1 MVNGSPDERV
11 LSIFFAKSMAAIFY
25 FNDSERLGIE
35 KNLYQEG
42 GQRSN
47 MWRGVGVGTEDYACL
62 RSLNMFILPNSVRP
76 RTEFLIGTIKLQPNP
91 KPNVSFG
98 HFALGG
104 KRERWQTLLMKKF

>member
-11 LSIFFAKSMAAIFY
+11 LSIFLAKSMAAIFY

-47 MWRGVGVGTEDYACL
+47 MWRGVGVGDWRLRLPEVIEYVYFTKL
-62 RSLNMFILPNSVRP
+62 RSSTNGIPD
-76 RTEFLIGTIKLQPNP
+76 
-91 KPNVSFG
+91 
-98 HFALGG
+98 
-104 KRERWQTLLMKKF
+104 WYD